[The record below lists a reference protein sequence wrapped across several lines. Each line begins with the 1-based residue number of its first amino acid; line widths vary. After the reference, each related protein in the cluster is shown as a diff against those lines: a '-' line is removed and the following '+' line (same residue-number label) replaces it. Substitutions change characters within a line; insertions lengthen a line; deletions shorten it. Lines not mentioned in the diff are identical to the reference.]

1 MFLFQDWVSRRAAT
15 SAAKM
20 STWLTD
26 SFLSCLRCNHP
37 RPPSLWSCCPWT
49 KWQIKLNLCLPA
61 LSGNNMKLVRKK
73 KKHRGL
79 AWPLETFRAMKN
91 HDGRAGRDENSGG
104 WTSHFRRI
112 AFVKFGAQNLY
123 GASEI
128 NESAQHRLCPLIKLR
143 RLQERLHIH
152 RICHQQP
159 KQKG

>member
-61 LSGNNMKLVRKK
+61 LSGNNMKAEKK
-73 KKHRGL
+73 RLSLTPRDILSHEK
-79 AWPLETFRAMKN
+79 
-91 HDGRAGRDENSGG
+91 HDGRVRRDENKGG
-104 WTSHFRRI
+104 WGGLNVTLQKNSFCEI
-112 AFVKFGAQNLY
+112 WGLS

-128 NESAQHRLCPLIKLR
+128 NEPTQHRLCPLITLR
-143 RLQERLHIH
+143 RLQRTFTYSSHLS
-152 RICHQQP
+152 P
-159 KQKG
+159 AA